1 MQIKLDSPRDI
12 IPLPHLYTQQN
23 KETSL
28 AYVTVHTHFDSD
40 SKYQPFNDERMDRR
54 SSIT

>member
-1 MQIKLDSPRDI
+1 MQIKLDSTRDI

-40 SKYQPFNDERMDRR
+40 SKYQPLNDERMDRR